1 MPQKKIDNTLPLPVR
16 QAIKELGTL
25 IAVAR
30 KERRFTQAEL
40 ARRVNV
46 GRMTIVRMEK
56 GAPEVAMGNYIT
68 AAWILGLPVFTWND
82 FKGMQTDSSVAAYLE
97 KIGRY
102 LPERVRQ
109 PKNDMKNDF

>member
-1 MPQKKIDNTLPLPVR
+1 MSQKKIASHLPLPVR
-16 QAIKELGTL
+16 HAIKELGML
-25 IAVAR
+25 IASAR
-30 KERRFTQAEL
+30 KEKRFTQAEL

-56 GAPEVAMGNYIT
+56 GAPEVSMGNYIT
-68 AAWILGLPVFTWND
+68 AAWVLGLPVFSWND
-82 FKGMQTDSSVAAYLE
+82 FKGLRTDSSVAAFLE

-109 PKNDMKNDF
+109 PKDGIDNDF